1 MNRFMLE
8 EFHKD
13 PVLLRRRLTTEAHR
27 QRSQALGDAIA
38 ALFGALF
45 SGTGRLFN
53 YVKSRLTPRP
63 QCWIG
68 RLG

>member
-13 PVLLRRRLTTEAHR
+13 PVLLRRRLTSEAHR
-27 QRSQALGDAIA
+27 QRAQAVGEAIA
-38 ALFGALF
+38 WRFVGVGRV
-45 SGTGRLFN
+45 SG
-53 YVKSRLTPRP
+53 YVKARLTARP
-63 QCWIG
+63 GRWIE

>member
-13 PVLLRRRLTTEAHR
+13 PVLLRRRLTSEAHR
-27 QRSQALGDAIA
+27 QRAQAVGEAIA
-38 ALFGALF
+38 WLFGALF
-45 SGTGRLFN
+45 TGTGRLSG
-53 YVKSRLTPRP
+53 YVKARLTARP
-63 QCWIG
+63 GRWIE